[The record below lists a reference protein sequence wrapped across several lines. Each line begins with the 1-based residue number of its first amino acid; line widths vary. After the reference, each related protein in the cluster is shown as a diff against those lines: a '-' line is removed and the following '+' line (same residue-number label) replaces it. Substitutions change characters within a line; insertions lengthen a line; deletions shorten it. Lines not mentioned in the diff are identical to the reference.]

1 MLVRFAS
8 GSSSSRAHRVICIE
22 VTCLVFSMVV
32 VILLHTDKVAKTHKS
47 EKWVFMNGLGVS
59 ALGMRVAGLGVT
71 VKEHVDIRMGIA
83 PTKSSEFIF
92 YRNRH
97 PSPLAAETASSWVIK
112 RTIMMSSFKNSSR

>member
-1 MLVRFAS
+1 M
-8 GSSSSRAHRVICIE
+8 ICIE

-47 EKWVFMNGLGVS
+47 EKWVLMNGFGVS

-83 PTKSSEFIF
+83 PTKPSEFTSIAIGI
-92 YRNRH
+92 RLQ
-97 PSPLAAETASSWVIK
+97 SLQKPLLAE
-112 RTIMMSSFKNSSR
+112 